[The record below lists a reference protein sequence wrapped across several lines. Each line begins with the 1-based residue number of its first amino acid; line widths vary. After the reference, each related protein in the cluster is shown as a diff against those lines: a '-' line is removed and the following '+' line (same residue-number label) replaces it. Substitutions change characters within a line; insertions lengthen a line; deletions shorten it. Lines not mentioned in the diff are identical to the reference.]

1 MVFLL
6 DPGRPAG
13 LRFRDHQRDVD
24 GNRRNSGI
32 GGRKPLILV
41 ADAHVSKARGNA
53 PAFFRLLDAL
63 ARFDDDLV
71 FLGDIFDLWVA
82 LPRYENELHR
92 RFLNWCRQQKQRRA
106 IGFLEG
112 NREFFLTTSHADAF
126 SWCVTG
132 PWHQDQSENLFCH
145 GDQINRLDWRYLSF
159 HRLSKNRL
167 SRLLLHGLPLG
178 PALAEHLKRR
188 LKHTNP
194 AFRRRLPIDQIEVFA
209 EARFREGARTI
220 FAGHF
225 HRPYT
230 YYSPGGGQL
239 HALPAWM
246 SSGCVSRYH
255 PAERRLET
263 FVPG

>member
-1 MVFLL
+1 MVFCM

-24 GNRRNSGI
+24 GNRGNPGI
-32 GGRKPLILV
+32 GGRKPLILI

-63 ARFDDDLV
+63 ARYDDDLI

-92 RFLNWCRQQKQRRA
+92 RFVAWCRQQKKRRA

-112 NREFFLTTSHADAF
+112 NREFFLTVRHADAF
-126 SWCVTG
+126 SWCVSG
-132 PWHQDQSENLFCH
+132 PWHRDQYGNLFCH
-145 GDQINRLDWRYLSF
+145 GDQINRLDLRYLSF
-159 HRLSKNRL
+159 RRLSKNRW
-167 SRLLLHGLPLG
+167 SRLLLQSLPLG

-194 AFRRRLPIDQIEVFA
+194 AFRRRLPIDQIERFA
-209 EARFREGARTI
+209 EARFREGARTV

-225 HRPYT
+225 HQPYT
-230 YYSPGGGQL
+230 YCNPGGAQM

-246 SSGCVSRYH
+246 STGCVSRYD
-255 PAERRLET
+255 PVERRIET
-263 FVPG
+263 LVPG

>member
-1 MVFLL
+1 M
-6 DPGRPAG
+6 
-13 LRFRDHQRDVD
+13 D

-92 RFLNWCRQQKQRRA
+92 GFLAWCRRQKQRRSV
-106 IGFLEG
+106 GFLEG
-112 NREFFLTTSHADAF
+112 NREFFLTASHADAF

-132 PWHQDQSENLFCH
+132 PWYQDQSGNLFCH
-145 GDQINRLDWRYLSF
+145 GDQINRLDFRYLSF
-159 HRLSKNRL
+159 HRISKNRL
-167 SRLLLHGLPLG
+167 SCLLLQGLPLG

-194 AFRRRLPIDQIEVFA
+194 AFRRRLPIDQIEGFA
-209 EARFREGARTI
+209 ETRFREGARTI

-225 HRPYT
+225 HRTYT
-230 YYSPGGGQL
+230 YRSPGGGQL
-239 HALPAWM
+239 HALPAWLTT
-246 SSGCVSRYH
+246 GCVSRYH
-255 PAERRLET
+255 PVEGTLET
-263 FVPG
+263 LVPA

>member
-1 MVFLL
+1 MVFFL
-6 DPGRPAG
+6 DSGRSSG
-13 LRFRDHQRDVD
+13 LRLRDHQRDVD
-24 GNRRNSGI
+24 GNRRNSGL
-32 GGRKPLILV
+32 GGRKPLILI

-53 PAFFRLLDAL
+53 PAFFKLLDAL
-63 ARFDDDLV
+63 ARRDDDLV

-82 LPRYENELHR
+82 LPRYENDLHR
-92 RFLNWCRQQKQRRA
+92 HFLAWCRHQKQRRT

-126 SWCVTG
+126 NWCVTG
-132 PWHQDQSENLFCH
+132 AWHLDPNAHLYCH
-145 GDQINRLDWRYLSF
+145 GDQINRLDFRYLSF
-159 HRLSKNRL
+159 RRLSKNRL
-167 SRLLLHGLPLG
+167 SRLLLQALPLG

-194 AFRRRLPIDQIEVFA
+194 GFRRRLPIDQIEAFA

-230 YYSPGGGQL
+230 YRSPGGGQL

-246 SSGCVSRYH
+246 TTGCVSRYD
-255 PAERRLET
+255 PAERAIET
-263 FVPG
+263 FLPG